1 MTGTRR
7 AGEAHGGGP
16 TPLEALA
23 GREVRGAVTHSPHS
37 LSIPFVGDPRAW
49 FWIHLEPRDAYVAVG
64 ERMPAP
70 PDPRGPRFEP
80 LERAI
85 RGTRVREAH
94 AAADGSLTLRLEPRE
109 GSPDEPLM
117 LTLRAE
123 GTHPNLL
130 LAREGGSPV
139 VWSFR
144 RAGEARARGED
155 GGAPPAGA
163 APRPAKRPARLHVAA
178 GAPEIESLRE
188 RIAKSFQED
197 FARGVTRELDRA
209 ERLLRRREEAAAGDV
224 ARAGER
230 REDRRRAE
238 ILLAHFQAI
247 PRGASRV
254 ELPDPYADSP
264 GARIEILLDPALTPQ
279 GNAARLFQSAKRGE
293 RGAQLARDRLA
304 STRRI
309 LADLAEAR
317 RDIAS
322 LPPKDAL
329 ARLGGFLREG
339 GLHIRTRGNGQET
352 RLGQA
357 RASAAP
363 RAERPGRRPPGAR
376 KSIGP
381 RTFTTSDGWE
391 VWVGRNQVDNDL
403 ITHRLS
409 NPHDFWFHA
418 SGVPGSHVILRRP
431 TRQAV
436 PGHRTLI
443 EAAEI
448 AAWFSQGRKLS
459 RVPVL
464 YTERKFV
471 SKPKCA
477 KPGLAICT
485 RERELLVRPRKPRAP
500 TGTDDDEREVSG

>member
-1 MTGTRR
+1 MPSRR
-7 AGEAHGGGP
+7 I
-16 TPLEALA
+16 
-23 GREVRGAVTHSPHS
+23 SS
-37 LSIPFVGDPRAW
+37 
-49 FWIHLEPRDAYVAVG
+49 
-64 ERMPAP
+64 
-70 PDPRGPRFEP
+70 
-80 LERAI
+80 
-85 RGTRVREAH
+85 
-94 AAADGSLTLRLEPRE
+94 
-109 GSPDEPLM
+109 
-117 LTLRAE
+117 
-123 GTHPNLL
+123 
-130 LAREGGSPV
+130 GGSSGSWTARSGSSAGV
-139 VWSFR
+139 R
-144 RAGEARARGED
+144 RPPPGTSRARA
-155 GGAPPAGA
+155 
-163 APRPAKRPARLHVAA
+163 
-178 GAPEIESLRE
+178 
-188 RIAKSFQED
+188 
-197 FARGVTRELDRA
+197 
-209 ERLLRRREEAAAGDV
+209 
-224 ARAGER
+224 R

-238 ILLAHFQAI
+238 ILLAHFQEI

-264 GARIEILLDPALTPQ
+264 GARIEIGLDPALTPQ
-279 GNAARLFQSAKRGE
+279 DNAARLFQSAKRGE
-293 RGAQLARDRLA
+293 RGVQLARDRLA
-304 STRRI
+304 GTRRI

-322 LPPKDAL
+322 LPPREAL

-381 RTFTTSDGWE
+381 RTFTTTDGWE

-431 TRQAV
+431 TRRAV

-471 SKPKCA
+471 SKPKRA
-477 KPGLAICT
+477 KPGLAVCT

-500 TGTDDDEREVSG
+500 TGTDDDEREVSS